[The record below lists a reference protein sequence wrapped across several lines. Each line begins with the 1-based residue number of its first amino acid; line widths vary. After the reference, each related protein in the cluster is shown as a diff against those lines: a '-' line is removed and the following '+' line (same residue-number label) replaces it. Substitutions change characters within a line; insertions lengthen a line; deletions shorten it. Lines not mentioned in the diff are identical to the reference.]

1 VYVWMCEC
9 VVLCALMRE
18 LADVIGIL
26 HQDPEAFLKG
36 DAGNDDE
43 VAEIEALIKLRN
55 DSRAAKDW
63 ANADMARDKLT
74 EMGIVLEDGPEGTT
88 WRRK

>member
-1 VYVWMCEC
+1 MED
-9 VVLCALMRE
+9 LHQASQLGALMRE

-26 HQDPEAFLKG
+26 HQNPEVFLKG
-36 DAGNDDE
+36 DAGDDE
-43 VAEIEALIKLRN
+43 QAAEIEALIKLRN

-63 ANADMARDKLT
+63 ANADLARDKLN
-74 EMGIVLEDGPEGTT
+74 ELGVILEDGPSGTT